1 MVLAVVAVVV
11 TLTGSVTRGPVTPVC
26 REGVPCSEPA
36 ANVRLTFV
44 RGGASVSV
52 RTDASGRYRIRLASG
67 TYIVRSSAGMSITP
81 AKVWVRAALP
91 RRNFAI
97 DTGLR

>member
-1 MVLAVVAVVV
+1 MVLAVLAAVV

-26 REGVPCSEPA
+26 RIDVPCTKPA
-36 ANVRLTFV
+36 VNVRLTFTRAGV
-44 RGGASVSV
+44 TVAV
-52 RTDASGRYRIRLASG
+52 RTDGTGAYRIRLAPG
-67 TYIVRSSAGMSITP
+67 TYVVHSSSGMSIAP

-97 DTGLR
+97 DTGIR